1 MEKALSNSSLRQ
13 LKPLKQVSPAC
24 SSFLRPLTTAIC
36 HDKDLGYVRQWHL
49 TKVGFH
55 PSPHLR
61 VRKMK
66 PRIEVQTIS
75 QFHQA
80 HKSVV
85 TAHLPVGIDIGRGPT
100 QKVEVW
106 GMKTGHRLSI
116 QFDDRGQLVGDNS
129 SRQTS
134 FLDTL
139 VRGDNITLVAVPDQ
153 RYIDNIAEQ
162 RAWKQINIVDAFLH
176 LRLHSGNQN
185 RRLPMNLF
193 KLVPMISWHTC
204 LDRLDMGGYE
214 GWGLEP
220 HLQKLVCSKP
230 FLPTT

>member
-162 RAWKQINIVDAFLH
+162 RAWKQINAPLW
-176 LRLHSGNQN
+176 
-185 RRLPMNLF
+185 
-193 KLVPMISWHTC
+193 KLESKATNESFQTSPNDIMAHVFGPFGHGRIRGMGFGATPSKTC
-204 LDRLDMGGYE
+204 L
-214 GWGLEP
+214 
-220 HLQKLVCSKP
+220 QQT
-230 FLPTT
+230 LPSDNLMQS